1 MSITQSR
8 PEVRSSASR
17 KAKLVSGASAFFV
30 GLGACSP
37 GLSAGDYG
45 DSDQLRTAYACSANI
60 DGEATVL
67 AAKAA
72 YSEHP
77 EKTGQYR
84 DTIARLV
91 VAQRVAIKE
100 NIPCWPEDGSETP
113 EYRFT
118 PNYHVKPEL
127 VKDKDCTNIVTARLA
142 GKKPP
147 ADLLNPENMDI
158 GNRARNMA
166 DTLAAVVLE
175 LDLQNCGLDPR

>member
-1 MSITQSR
+1 M
-8 PEVRSSASR
+8 
-17 KAKLVSGASAFFV
+17 
-30 GLGACSP
+30 
-37 GLSAGDYG
+37 
-45 DSDQLRTAYACSANI
+45 
-60 DGEATVL
+60 VL

-72 YSEHP
+72 FSEHP
-77 EKTGQYR
+77 EKTEQYR
-84 DTIARLV
+84 VTIARLV

-142 GKKPP
+142 GKKPL

-158 GNRARNMA
+158 GNRGRNMA
-166 DTLAAVVLE
+166 DTLAVVVLE
-175 LDLQNCGLDPR
+175 LDLQNCGLDPG